1 VINEKKVEGEV
12 AGNDKDIADA
22 IADAT

>member
-22 IADAT
+22 IAGAI